1 MNADSDIERNKALV
15 RRFFAAIEH
24 GDFRVF
30 DEIVAEDY
38 DDHLAGQTPGR
49 ETLKRYFT
57 GLRSAF
63 ADLRLLITNKRLHG
77 LFDPLSGQE
86 QYLRVHAGK
95 ASRASVQGVVLPG
108 A

>member
-1 MNADSDIERNKALV
+1 MAYAECSERKFKRNVLISHEGGFQQRKEQGLV

-38 DDHLAGQTPGR
+38 NDHLAGQTPGR

-63 ADLRLLITNKRLHG
+63 ADLKLPITNI
-77 LFDPLSGQE
+77 
-86 QYLRVHAGK
+86 VA
-95 ASRASVQGVVLPG
+95 
-108 A
+108 